1 MAHSTSQSFDALQ
14 QQYYHA
20 WLRFHPED
28 SVDIGMADYAGIL
41 RTYGSDDIGALI
53 ALNNKMLSALGE
65 INTAELTAAQKI
77 DFQLTA
83 GAVELEL
90 HDIEE
95 QDWRLRNPLQYLP
108 IHALYQLLI
117 RPIDGV
123 HEALKHRLQAIP
135 DHLRGAKLMLS
146 QAPEQVV
153 PVWLEAAIAQ
163 CEAGAGFVRNLGRHP
178 LVTQKFTNPARLQP
192 YFDEAAHALE
202 DFARYLEKGIGQHA
216 QGNFACGIDRFERRL
231 HKQHFLDVS
240 AAQMLAFGER
250 LLADTRAQ
258 LLAQTRTMQGDE
270 DVQGLL
276 EKIQQQTPQSGE
288 LLDHYRNRMRD
299 SLKWLKKARLVAIP
313 AKQSLKVQETPAFM
327 RPLIPF
333 AAYEPPMPG
342 DAVQQGWYYVTINN
356 EATVL
361 SDHNIYSI
369 DLTCVH
375 EAFPGHHLQF
385 VTANHQHDTSP
396 ARMLNTSATLFEG
409 WALYS
414 EDLALEHGLLDKAEH
429 RFMLLRD
436 RMWRALRVIID
447 VGIQTGQMT
456 LEEAS
461 GRMVDE
467 LGFDKN
473 QAQSE
478 LGWYSS
484 APTVPL
490 CYATGRELIVQLRE
504 HCVGQNS
511 MALDAFHNKILS
523 QGSIALPLV
532 ISEMC
537 GEDVWQSLRNSIFE
551 TRS

>member
-1 MAHSTSQSFDALQ
+1 MSNSTMQSFDALQ

-20 WLRFHPED
+20 WLRFHPEAA
-28 SVDIGMADYAGIL
+28 VDIGIADYAGKL
-41 RTYGSDDIGALI
+41 RPYSSDDIGALI

-65 INTAELTAAQKI
+65 INSGELAPAQKI

-108 IHALYQLLI
+108 VDALYQLLI
-117 RPIDGV
+117 RPIEGV

-163 CEAGAGFVRNLGRHP
+163 SQAGAGFVRNLGRHP
-178 LVTQKFTNPARLQP
+178 LITHKFTNPARLQP

-202 DFARYLEKGIGQHA
+202 DFARFLEKGIGRHA
-216 QGNFACGIDRFERRL
+216 QGNFACGIERFERRL
-231 HKQHFLDVS
+231 LKQHFLDVS
-240 AAQMLAFGER
+240 AAQVLAFGER
-250 LLADTRAQ
+250 LLADTRQQ
-258 LLAQTRTMQGDE
+258 LLAQTRSMQGDE

-276 EKIQQQTPQSGE
+276 AKIQQQTPASAT
-288 LLDHYRNRMRD
+288 LLDHYRTRMRD
-299 SLKWLKKARLVAIP
+299 SLQWLKKAKLVDIP
-313 AKQSLKVQETPAFM
+313 AKQSLKVQQTPAFM

-342 DAVQQGWYYVTINN
+342 DAEQHGWYYVSID
-356 EATVL
+356 EHAQL
-361 SDHNIYSI
+361 HPEQNIFSI
-369 DLTCVH
+369 DLTCAH

-385 VTANHQHDTSP
+385 VTANQQQNASP
-396 ARMLNTSATLFEG
+396 ARLLHTSATLFEG

-414 EDLALEHGLLDKAEH
+414 EDLAIEQGMLDKDEH

-436 RMWRALRVIID
+436 RLWRALRVIVD
-447 VGIQTGQMT
+447 VSIQTGQMT
-456 LEEAS
+456 LEQAAA
-461 GRMVDE
+461 RMIDE

-490 CYATGRELIVQLRE
+490 CYATGRELILQLRE

-511 MALDAFHNKILS
+511 MALDAFHNKILA

-537 GEDVWQSLRNSIFE
+537 GADVWQQLRTTVFE
-551 TRS
+551 AGT